1 MIVRFTL
8 NGAPAEVK
16 APPLAPLARVLRE
29 TLGLT
34 GTKLTCA
41 EGRCGSCTV
50 LLDGRPVVSCLMPV
64 VSIEG
69 AALVTIEGVAGA
81 DGALHPAQRA
91 MLEHDGVQCGICT
104 PGMVMSIVALLA
116 ERPRATEAEIRSA
129 LAGNLC
135 RCTGYRGIVEAAL
148 SLTSGPAP
156 G

>member
-1 MIVRFTL
+1 MIVTFTL
-8 NGAPAEVK
+8 NGVPAEVE

-29 TLGLT
+29 ALGLT

-50 LLDGRPVVSCLMPV
+50 LLDGRPVVSCLMPM
-64 VSIEG
+64 VSVQGG
-69 AALVTIEGVAGA
+69 AVVTIEGVAGV
-81 DGALHPAQRA
+81 DGGLHPAQRA

-104 PGMVMSIVALLA
+104 PGMVMSIVALVA
-116 ERPRATEAEIRSA
+116 ERPRATEEEIRSA

-148 SLTSGPAP
+148 SLTSGSAR
-156 G
+156 